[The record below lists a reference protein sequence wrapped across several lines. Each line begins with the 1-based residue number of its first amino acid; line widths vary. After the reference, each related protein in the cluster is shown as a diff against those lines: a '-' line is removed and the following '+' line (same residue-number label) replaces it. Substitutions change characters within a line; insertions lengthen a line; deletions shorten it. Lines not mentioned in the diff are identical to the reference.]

1 MQFNY
6 EIVGVGWARASL
18 GEGDSKV
25 ELTASYL
32 GDALGDLL
40 EAIGV
45 LLEGGTSARC
55 SWEEEP
61 GEYRW
66 VFTRDGHNVR
76 LVILALS
83 DNFPPMPDEDGVEIY
98 RTSEPLVDLARSVAD
113 AAQRVL
119 DQYGE
124 AEYLRRWVDAPFPT
138 AHLQMIREMLTS
150 HPR

>member
-1 MQFNY
+1 VQFNY
-6 EIVGVGWARASL
+6 EIVGVGWARASA
-18 GEGDSKV
+18 GDADSKV

-40 EAIGV
+40 EAIGI
-45 LLEGGTSARC
+45 LLEGGTAARC

-66 VFTRDGHNVR
+66 IFTRDGDEVR
-76 LVILALS
+76 LVILALP
-83 DNFPPMPDEDGVEIY
+83 DNFPPMPDEDGVEVY
-98 RTSEPLVDLARSVAD
+98 RTTEPLVDLATSIAD

-124 AEYLRRWVDAPFPT
+124 AEYLRWWIDAPFPT
-138 AHLQMIREMLTS
+138 AHLQMIREMLTL
-150 HPR
+150 RGR